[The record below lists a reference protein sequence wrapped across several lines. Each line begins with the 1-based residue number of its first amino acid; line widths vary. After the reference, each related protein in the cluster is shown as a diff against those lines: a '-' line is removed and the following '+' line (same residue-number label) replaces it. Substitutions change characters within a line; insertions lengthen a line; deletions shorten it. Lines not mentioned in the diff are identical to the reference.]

1 MNEDF
6 FGDETLKPS
15 RRLAVP
21 NPSPGFLSICA
32 AQKRALQITFLIMP
46 RNRKAF
52 AERLIIWIHYRVNL
66 NLLKL
71 PPRTKLHF
79 FRLAFVSLIL
89 FSVKLQIRLEHQFT
103 VCTSFQLI
111 KTRNNLILFSRRD
124 RYELRANLSLSQFLI
139 ACFGGTLV
147 IKPQIINKKH
157 MGVGDKPSGSCFA
170 ENKELMSLS
179 SGVRA
184 LLHKSTEKTTHPGT
198 EFGCRE

>member
-1 MNEDF
+1 MVRGPKCMNEEF
-6 FGDETLKPS
+6 FGDETLKS
-15 RRLAVP
+15 SRRRLAVP
-21 NPSPGFLSICA
+21 NPSSAGFLSICA

-111 KTRNNLILFSRRD
+111 KARNNLILFSRRD
-124 RYELRANLSLSQFLI
+124 RYGLRANLSLSQFLI
-139 ACFGGTLV
+139 VCFGGR
-147 IKPQIINKKH
+147 
-157 MGVGDKPSGSCFA
+157 
-170 ENKELMSLS
+170 S
-179 SGVRA
+179 S
-184 LLHKSTEKTTHPGT
+184 
-198 EFGCRE
+198 